1 MKRLF
6 LLTSLL
12 LSTNTWAEDE
22 FPIKLTCELGD
33 AILFIHLNENKE
45 KSWYMP
51 HEEAP
56 TRDIKTLNKDAGQK
70 NPFLNYEVEDSYIH
84 LVMGSSSFRSVTFII
99 NRFSLGLTGYVGY
112 EASISKGQ
120 CYKGFKEYEKQI

>member
-22 FPIKLTCELGD
+22 FPIELTCELGD

-84 LVMGSSSFRSVTFII
+84 LVMGSSRFSSVTFNI
-99 NRFSLGLTGYVGY
+99 NRFSLGVTGYDVS
-112 EASISKGQ
+112 ASRGQ
-120 CYKGFKEYEKQI
+120 CHKGFKEYEKQI

>member
-1 MKRLF
+1 MKNL
-6 LLTSLL
+6 LILTSLL
-12 LSTNTWAEDE
+12 ISGSLWAEDK
-22 FPIKLTCELGD
+22 FPIELTCELGD

-56 TRDIKTLNKDAGQK
+56 ARDIKALNNGSGQK
-70 NPFLNYEVEDSYIH
+70 NPFLNHEVEDSYIH
-84 LVMGSSSFRSVTFII
+84 LLMGSSRFSSVTFNI
-99 NRFSLGLTGYVGY
+99 NRFSLGVTGYDVS
-112 EASISKGQ
+112 ASRGQ